1 MGCEGL
7 DEIPEDCQERWFAGF
22 GATTLDAREL
32 PESESGGDD
41 AGSEEQELEVGVE
54 LASPSA
60 QGSGAGGSSSSSEDE
75 ETKRQRVT
83 SSEEEDDA
91 AIMSALAGSSNVGDS
106 TEVDVAASAASAS
119 TTLELQRA
127 RVQDYSDI

>member
-1 MGCEGL
+1 MGFLENSSDDPKSRTVDGAVLNPASAAWQEVEKGDMRGGRTMEELQQELEGRERTSVETQCEGL
-7 DEIPEDCQERWFAGF
+7 DEIPEDCQDRWFAGF

-54 LASPSA
+54 LASASA

-75 ETKRQRVT
+75 
-83 SSEEEDDA
+83 
-91 AIMSALAGSSNVGDS
+91 
-106 TEVDVAASAASAS
+106 
-119 TTLELQRA
+119 
-127 RVQDYSDI
+127 